1 MRIPVRLHNRLRTLL
16 PPEAQGRT
24 ELDLPEGSTLRD
36 VLEALD
42 IELRYPAAVNG
53 AIEADLDRVL
63 GEGETVAVF
72 APIGGG

>member
-24 ELDLPEGSTLRD
+24 ELVLPEGSTVRD
-36 VLEALD
+36 VLETMD
-42 IELRYPAAVNG
+42 IEPRYPAAVNG
-53 AIEADLDRVL
+53 AIEPDLDRVL
-63 GEGETVAVF
+63 VEGDKVAVF